1 MARTKAFAM
10 RAGPTESE
18 WLLPAYQRMWEIRLF
33 EEEIQRLFLKGEIH
47 GTTHLCAGQ
56 EAVPV
61 GVCSALEPGDIVAG
75 TYRGH
80 GHALAKGTEPG
91 PLAAEMLGRSDGVCG
106 GRAGSMNVIDVS
118 HGLVGCFGIVGGSAA
133 AAIGVGLSVKSRGGV
148 AVAFFG
154 DGATNHGYLHEC
166 LNFAKVHRLPVIFVC
181 ENNLYGEFTPYQD
194 VTAGNDISARVD
206 GYGIPTAK
214 VDGNDV
220 AAVREEALA
229 AAARARSEHEP
240 SFLECMTYRHY
251 GHSRSDPGDYRTKE
265 EVASWK
271 SRDPLTVGRER
282 LVARG
287 VAEGEIDAA
296 EIAARDRVSASIESA
311 LASPFPDPAVD
322 AATEYC
328 A

>member
-1 MARTKAFAM
+1 MARTKTWAQSAEP
-10 RAGPTESE
+10 AQSG
-18 WLLPAYQRMWEIRLF
+18 WLLPAYRRMWEIRLF

-61 GVCSALEPGDIVAG
+61 GVCWALAPGDIVAG

-91 PLAAEMLGRSDGVCG
+91 PLAAEMLGRSGGVCG
-106 GRAGSMNVIDVS
+106 GRAGSMNVVDVS
-118 HGLVGCFGIVGGSAA
+118 HGLIGCFGIVGGSAA
-133 AAIGVGLSVKSRGGV
+133 AAIGVALSLKARAGV

-154 DGATNHGYLHEC
+154 DGATNHGYLHES
-166 LNFAKVHRLPVIFVC
+166 LNFAKVHRLPVVFVC
-181 ENNLYGEFTPYQD
+181 ENNLYGEFTPYQS
-194 VTAGNDISARVD
+194 VTAGKDISARVES
-206 GYGIPTAK
+206 YGIPTAR

-220 AAVREEALA
+220 QAVREEALA
-229 AAARARSEHEP
+229 AATRARSEHEP

-251 GHSRSDPGDYRTKE
+251 GHSRSDPGDYRAKE
-265 EVASWK
+265 EVASWRA
-271 SRDPLTVGRER
+271 RDPLTVGRER
-282 LVARG
+282 LLARG
-287 VAEGEIDAA
+287 LPEAEVDAA
-296 EIAARDRVSASIESA
+296 ETAARDRVGSAIEWA
-311 LASPFPDPAVD
+311 LKSPFPDPVVD